1 MEKVSEK
8 KFENDFGKNIVRMA
22 FYWIIKR
29 KIGRK
34 SYIKV

>member
-8 KFENDFGKNIVRMA
+8 KLETILEKIIRMA